1 MLVAVDH
8 YLELVTPIQ
17 TVPLIRHVISGK
29 SQVTPSIF
37 YLLVKQWSYLSYAPV
52 NSKWFLSCEMWT
64 HKKYL
69 TQVFQT
75 NCKEN
80 IIYIINEMEVAALC

>member
-52 NSKWFLSCEMWT
+52 NSK
-64 HKKYL
+64 
-69 TQVFQT
+69 
-75 NCKEN
+75 
-80 IIYIINEMEVAALC
+80 